1 MRQVELH
8 HGAATDTGLVREHNE
23 DSFLVEPPLYVVA
36 DGMGGHD
43 GGEVASRIVV
53 EEFGRLAH
61 AGYDV
66 TAGPQAVRDALDRCH
81 QQISD
86 YDAEQRRGG
95 ALQFHSA
102 TTAVVAMVVE
112 DDGLPAWLVA
122 NVGDSRA
129 YRFSD
134 DVLAQVSVDHS
145 RVQELWEAGRI
156 TGRGDRHPPR
166 APRRHPRRRR
176 AAPPRPRL
184 LRAPAAAGRA
194 AAAVQRRH
202 LRHDRARPRGRH
214 PAPTFSDPRDAAD
227 RLVRAAVHAGGRDN
241 ATAVVVDVVGLASE
255 SAYDS
260 ARQRVS
266 LEQKLGALP

>member
-1 MRQVELH
+1 VRQVELH

-23 DSFLVEPPLYVVA
+23 DSFLVEPSLYVVA

-66 TAGPQAVRDALDRCH
+66 TAGPQAVQDALDRCH
-81 QQISD
+81 QQIRD

-102 TTAVVAMVVE
+102 TTAVLAMVVE

-134 DVLAQVSVDHS
+134 DVLVQVSIDHS

-156 TGRGDRHPPR
+156 TAEEIETHPERHVVTR
-166 APRRHPRRRR
+166 AVGGPRRPHPDFFVLPLPL
-176 AAPPRPRL
+176 AERL
-184 LRAPAAAGRA
+184 LLCSDGIFGMIGHAHVADILA
-194 AAAVQRRH
+194 
-202 LRHDRARPRGRH
+202 
-214 PAPTFSDPRDAAD
+214 TFSDPRDAAD